1 MMRILAPASW
11 PQPRGYSD
19 GIVAHGTVVAIAG
32 QVGWNE
38 RRELAGPRFVE
49 QARQALRNICTV
61 LAEAGGEPRDIIRL
75 TWFVTSKADYL
86 ADRKA
91 LGEAYRSVMGKH
103 YPPMT
108 AVQVV
113 ALMVKDAMVEIEATA
128 VIPERRANGS
138 AISD

>member
-1 MMRILAPASW
+1 MRRILAPKDW

-19 GIVAHGTVVAIAG
+19 GMAARGTVVAIAG

-38 RRELAGPRFVE
+38 KRELAGPGFVA
-49 QARQALRNICTV
+49 QARQALHNICTV
-61 LAEAGGEPRDIIRL
+61 LAEAGGTPQDIIRL

-86 ADRKA
+86 ADRTA

-103 YPPMT
+103 YPAMT

-113 ALMVKDAMVEIEATA
+113 ALMVRDATVEIEATA
-128 VIPERRANGS
+128 VIPER
-138 AISD
+138 